1 MQLAFQKLLSIFIEH
16 ADEAAFNLIPGHSYF
31 LEKENSK
38 AIRSLN
44 VNLVPLLEE
53 YLSQG
58 YVASF
63 SSHIRA
69 YLQWI
74 DAQISEV
81 SADPVR
87 TVIQ

>member
-1 MQLAFQKLLSIFIEH
+1 MQDAFQKLLTIFIEH
-16 ADEAAFNLIPGHSYF
+16 SDETAFSLIPGHSYF
-31 LEKENSK
+31 LEKESSQ

-81 SADPVR
+81 STGPAGPA
-87 TVIQ
+87 IQ